1 LKSSRYSGN
10 NRGEDG
16 CIISK
21 GDRLH
26 LKGFYPE
33 TFDKE
38 IKMDNQ
44 NKPNVALIT
53 SILNK
58 ETGIGEMFVV
68 NFLQII
74 EPLCGKIFLITGNF
88 FSRADG
94 RVHIINI
101 KYRNSAKIRP
111 IWIRIPRFILTQL
124 RLSASLIRVSMNVN
138 IVIFYLGGENNLLP
152 MLCSKLLR
160 KKTITFYLGGRK
172 TYEMKLTDLSGVGRI
187 IFPRV
192 AKVLQRIVFFLTD
205 QIVVEAKNILD
216 WAGLTR
222 YRDKTSIGGARY
234 VDVNLFTIKGEHDKR
249 KLVGSIGR
257 LSPEK
262 GISNFTKAIP
272 LILKENDDLE
282 FFIGGEGPLFNEI
295 KNELKT
301 NGAYDK
307 VVLAG
312 WIPHDE
318 LPRYL
323 NELKLFVLSSYTE
336 GLPTG
341 VLEAMACGTPVL
353 ATSVGGVP
361 DVIKDGETGFIMKDN
376 SPECIAENIKR
387 ALNHPDLDRIVKN
400 ARELVEKEYTYEAAV
415 ERYRKILENLGVKNH
430 E

>member
-1 LKSSRYSGN
+1 MLLK
-10 NRGEDG
+10 
-16 CIISK
+16 
-21 GDRLH
+21 LH
-26 LKGFYPE
+26 LNSFYPE

-38 IKMDNQ
+38 IKMDNL

-53 SILNK
+53 SILDK

-88 FSRADG
+88 FSSADG

-101 KYRNSAKIRP
+101 KCRSSAKIRP

-124 RLSASLIRVSMNVN
+124 RLSANLIKVSRNVS

-172 TYEMKLTDLSGVGRI
+172 TYEMKLTDPSDVGRI

-205 QIVVEAKNILD
+205 QIVVEAKNIID
-216 WAGLTR
+216 GAGLTR
-222 YRDKTSIGGARY
+222 YRDKTSTGGTRY
-234 VDVNLFTIKGEHDKR
+234 VDVNRFTIKRERGKR
-249 KLVGSIGR
+249 KLVGYIGR
-257 LSPEK
+257 LSPVK

-272 LILKENDDLE
+272 LILKEKDDLE
-282 FFIGGEGPLFNEI
+282 FFIGGDGPLFDEI
-295 KNELKT
+295 KNELET
-301 NGAYDK
+301 NGVYDK
-307 VVLAG
+307 VELAG
-312 WIPHDE
+312 WIPHDV

-323 NELKLFVLSSYTE
+323 NELKLFVLPSYTE

-353 ATSVGGVP
+353 ATPVGGVP
-361 DVIKDGETGFIMKDN
+361 DVIKDGETGFIIENN
-376 SPECIAENIKR
+376 SPECIAENIIR
-387 ALNHPDLDRIVKN
+387 ALEYPNLNEIVKN
-400 ARELVEKEYTYEAAV
+400 AKKIIEDKYTYEAAV
-415 ERYRKILENLGVKNH
+415 ERYRRILETI
-430 E
+430 

>member
-1 LKSSRYSGN
+1 
-10 NRGEDG
+10 
-16 CIISK
+16 
-21 GDRLH
+21 
-26 LKGFYPE
+26 
-33 TFDKE
+33 
-38 IKMDNQ
+38 MDNL

-53 SILNK
+53 GILNK
-58 ETGIGEMFVV
+58 ETGIDEMFVV

-88 FSRADG
+88 LSSADE

-111 IWIRIPRFILTQL
+111 IWIRILRFILTQL
-124 RLSASLIRVSMNVN
+124 RISANIIKVSRNVS
-138 IVIFYLGGENNLLP
+138 IVLFYLGGENNLLP

-172 TYEMKLTDLSGVGRI
+172 TYEMKLTETSDVGRI

-234 VDVNLFTIKGEHDKR
+234 VDVNRFTIKGEHDKR
-249 KLVGSIGR
+249 KLVGYIGR

-262 GISNFTKAIP
+262 GVLNFAKAIP
-272 LILKENDDLE
+272 LILKERGDLE
-282 FFIGGEGPLFNEI
+282 FLIGGNGPLFYEI

-307 VVLAG
+307 VELAG
-312 WIPHDE
+312 WIPHDA
-318 LPRYL
+318 LPDYL
-323 NELKLFVLSSYTE
+323 NVLKLFVLPSYTE

-353 ATSVGGVP
+353 ATPVGGIP
-361 DVIKDGETGFIMKDN
+361 DVIKDGETGFILENN
-376 SPECIAENIKR
+376 SPECIARNVVR
-387 ALNHPDLDRIVKN
+387 ALNHPNLEEITRN
-400 ARELVEKEYTYEAAV
+400 ARALVEHEYGYEAVV
-415 ERYRKILENLGVKNH
+415 EKWSTIFASLTPRQAGRLSNNNLGRTQRQ
-430 E
+430 